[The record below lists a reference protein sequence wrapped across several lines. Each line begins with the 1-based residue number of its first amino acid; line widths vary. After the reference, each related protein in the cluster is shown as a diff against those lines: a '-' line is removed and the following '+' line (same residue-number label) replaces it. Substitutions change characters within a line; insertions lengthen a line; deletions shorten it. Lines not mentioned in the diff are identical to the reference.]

1 MANISFIAPD
11 GRTVGIDVPDGWTL
25 MQAARSEGVE
35 GIEAECGGSCAC
47 ATCYVY
53 IEGAAAANVPPPG
66 ENELLMLDSVAAE
79 LRPNS
84 RLCCQITAAPALEG
98 LVVRVAE
105 TQG

>member
-1 MANISFIAPD
+1 MAKISFIAPG
-11 GRTVGIDVPDGWTL
+11 GRTVGIDVQDGWTL

-47 ATCYVY
+47 ATCHVY
-53 IEGAAAANVPPPG
+53 IEGDAAANVPPPG

-84 RLCCQITAAPALEG
+84 RLSCQIAAAPALQG
-98 LVVRVAE
+98 LIVRVAE

>member
-1 MANISFIAPD
+1 MSFIEPG

-25 MQAARSEGVE
+25 MQAARSNGIE

-47 ATCYVY
+47 ATCHVY
-53 IEGAAAANVPPPG
+53 IEGAAAANVPSPQ
-66 ENELLMLDSVAAE
+66 ESELLMLDSVAAE

-84 RLCCQITAAPALEG
+84 RLSCQITAGPALEG
-98 LVVRVAE
+98 LIVRVAE